1 MRPSTLYLLGALAMF
16 VFGLITGLI
25 AGNSALDIH
34 LHDTYFVI
42 AHFHIVLAVAVLFG
56 VFAWVCFTFTWITRR
71 RVNRT
76 LTLIHFWV
84 TFAGALCILWPMHY
98 EGLAGMPRRYMQYND
113 WVSYRQFGG
122 LNQFISLVAVAVFF
136 AQLLLPINLIYS
148 TGRRRRPEEA
158 TRRTRTI

>member
-1 MRPSTLYLLGALAMF
+1 MF
-16 VFGLITGLI
+16 VSGLITGWLF
-25 AGNSALDIH
+25 GNSALDIH

-42 AHFHIVLAVAVLFG
+42 AHFHIVLAVAVLFCI
-56 VFAWVCFTFTWITRR
+56 FAWIYFTFTLITRR

-84 TFAGALCILWPMHY
+84 TFAGALCIFWPMHY

-113 WVSYRQFGG
+113 WVSYRQFSG
-122 LNQFISLVAVAVFF
+122 LNQFISLVALAVLL

-148 TGRRRRPEEA
+148 AGRRRRPEEA
-158 TRRTRTI
+158 PRRTRTT